1 MLARKAMD
9 WLPKRMIK
17 NTYLAIALSLV
28 LFSSQTAK
36 ADTAFALGTASAAA
50 AQIGVTTGYDP
61 AYVSL
66 SYPKG
71 DLPRHTGVCTDV
83 VIRALRDA
91 HGIDLQE
98 QVHRDMKANFA
109 SYPKNWGLKRPDPN
123 IDHRR
128 VPNLR
133 RYFERQG
140 ASLPISSEITAY
152 QAGDIV
158 SWNLPG
164 NLTHIGVVSQANAA
178 DGTPL
183 IIHNIGRGTREE
195 NILFTFEITG
205 HYRMMKTP

>member
-1 MLARKAMD
+1 
-9 WLPKRMIK
+9 MIIQHLK
-17 NTYLAIALSLV
+17 SAAVASTLSLSSPA
-28 LFSSQTAK
+28 FSDTPFAVQTV
-36 ADTAFALGTASAAA
+36 TAASS
-50 AQIGVTTGYDP
+50 QIGVTTGYDP

-66 SYPKG
+66 SYPQG
-71 DLPRHTGVCTDV
+71 DLPRRTGVCTDV

-98 QVHRDMKANFA
+98 RVHRDMKANFA
-109 SYPKNWGLKRPDPN
+109 SYPKNWGLKRPDTN

-140 ASLPISSEITAY
+140 ASLPVSSDLSTY
-152 QAGDIV
+152 SAGDIV

-164 NLTHIGVVSQANAA
+164 NLTHIGIVSNTRTA

-183 IIHNIGRGTREE
+183 IIHNIGQGAREE
-195 NILFTFEITG
+195 NILFAFEITG
-205 HYRMMKTP
+205 HYRLSP

>member
-1 MLARKAMD
+1 
-9 WLPKRMIK
+9 MIK
-17 NTYLAIALSLV
+17 NSFRSALLALALL
-28 LFSSQTAK
+28 APIPAA
-36 ADTAFALGTASAAA
+36 ADTPFALGTVSAAS

-66 SYPKG
+66 SYPQG
-71 DLPRHTGVCTDV
+71 DLPRRTGVCTDV

-98 QVHRDMKANFA
+98 RVHRDMKANFSA
-109 SYPKNWGLKRPDPN
+109 YPKNWGLSRPDPN

-133 RYFERQG
+133 RFFERQG
-140 ASLPISSEITAY
+140 ASVPVTSDVAAY
-152 QAGDIV
+152 RAGDIV

-164 NLTHIGVVSQANAA
+164 NLTHIGIVSGATAP

-183 IIHNIGRGTREE
+183 IIHNIGRGAREE
-195 NILFTFEITG
+195 NILFAFEITG
-205 HYRMMKTP
+205 HFRLKQPN

>member
-1 MLARKAMD
+1 MLKKH
-9 WLPKRMIK
+9 LKI
-17 NTYLAIALSLV
+17 IALTFLTGVISPV
-28 LFSSQTAK
+28 H
-36 ADTAFALGTASAAA
+36 ADTPFALQTVDAANS
-50 AQIGVTTGYDP
+50 QIGITTGYDP

-71 DLPRHTGVCTDV
+71 DLPRRTGVCTDV

-109 SYPKNWGLKRPDPN
+109 SYPKKWGLKRPDSN

-133 RYFERQG
+133 RYFERQD
-140 ASLPISSEITAY
+140 ASLPISTNPDKY
-152 QAGDIV
+152 TAGDIV

-164 NLTHIGVVSQANAA
+164 NLTHIGIVSNTRLA

-183 IIHNIGRGTREE
+183 IIHNIGRGARAE
-195 NILFTFEITG
+195 NILFAFEITG
-205 HYRMMKTP
+205 HYRLNP